1 MRIDE
6 LTNET
11 EGKSTNGRVE
21 LFAKNVVGTC
31 IEILFYASIS

>member
-11 EGKSTNGRVE
+11 EGTFGNCRPE

-31 IEILFYASIS
+31 IEVLFYASIS